1 MNEET
6 IQQRLEEALNDD
18 LETGTSSDTLQYAIE
33 EFPELI
39 LALLKTNDDSEM
51 LDLVRELQEAS
62 FDVFKQENYDSVSRT
77 IVDDTRGE

>member
-1 MNEET
+1 MNEEI

-39 LALLKTNDDSEM
+39 LALIKANDDSER
-51 LDLVRELQEAS
+51 LELVRELTEAS

-77 IVDDTRGE
+77 IVDEIGGE